1 MIGLLLLFPGIRG
14 EGKRKNKKEM
24 ELTELFDNSI
34 EYKGLG
40 VKLGETKTPR
50 GIFPIILNMPS
61 WLLMEKDLTF

>member
-1 MIGLLLLFPGIRG
+1 MTGLLLLFPGIRG

-40 VKLGETKTPR
+40 VKLGRPKPLEEF
-50 GIFPIILNMPS
+50 FPIILNMPS

>member
-1 MIGLLLLFPGIRG
+1 
-14 EGKRKNKKEM
+14 M